1 MYNCLRSSC
10 PLLLT
15 LRSILARQRA
25 VKELVESDELCLNE
39 AKEALANLPDLE
51 RNICSVYN
59 RRVSLQVF

>member
-1 MYNCLRSSC
+1 
-10 PLLLT
+10 
-15 LRSILARQRA
+15 

-59 RRVSLQVF
+59 RRVSPQFAQS